1 MRRQLITVPS
11 PHNTGEVFMP
21 SRPLALSDEQVTTIM
36 QLARPLSPD
45 QRTAFLELLAAKLNG
60 QRELGDGAL
69 YRLCRE
75 TQREFFDPPNLG
87 RMAGTS
93 KYR

>member
-1 MRRQLITVPS
+1 MGL
-11 PHNTGEVFMP
+11 
-21 SRPLALSDEQVTTIM
+21 SRPLLPA
-36 QLARPLSPD
+36 
-45 QRTAFLELLAAKLNG
+45 QRTAFLEMLAAKLNG

-75 TQREFFDPPNLG
+75 LQREVFDPPILG
-87 RMAGTS
+87 AGTGS